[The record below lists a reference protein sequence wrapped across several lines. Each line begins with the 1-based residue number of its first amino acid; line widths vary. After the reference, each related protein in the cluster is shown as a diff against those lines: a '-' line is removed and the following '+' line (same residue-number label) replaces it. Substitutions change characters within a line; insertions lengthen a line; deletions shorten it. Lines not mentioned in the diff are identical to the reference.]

1 MDENDHTN
9 ETVHAPP
16 AMTEPTIQ
24 DQYPPAPNS
33 TPDEGFG
40 PPILDEARY
49 LPMVAQLDIDETA
62 QRELLETLWS
72 LLISIAE
79 LGSDFNPVPNLFA
92 DYTDISSKLS
102 PDPVQSEADTPINQ
116 FKYAASE
123 HPCAVREES

>member
-16 AMTEPTIQ
+16 AMTEPPIK
-24 DQYPPAPNS
+24 DQYLPAPHSAPN
-33 TPDEGFG
+33 EGFG
-40 PPILDEARY
+40 PPVLNEARY
-49 LPMVAQLDIDETA
+49 LPMVAELDIDETA
-62 QRELLETLWS
+62 QHELLQTLWS

-92 DYTDISSKLS
+92 EHAEISSKLS

-123 HPCAVREES
+123 HPCAVGEES